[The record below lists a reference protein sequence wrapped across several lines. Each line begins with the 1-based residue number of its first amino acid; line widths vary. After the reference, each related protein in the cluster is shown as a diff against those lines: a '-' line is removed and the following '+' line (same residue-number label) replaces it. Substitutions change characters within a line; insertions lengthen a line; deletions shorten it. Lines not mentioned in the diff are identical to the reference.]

1 MRSVCVCFV
10 PVFIENGKEKI
21 SRKIYYCSNCK
32 KWLKIS
38 DSIKHIKQHASIHVP
53 DLFTKETQNQNVS
66 FNQEQ
71 KKLFLKNITAFILFE
86 NNSFKSIESK
96 FLKNI
101 TNELPSRESIVI
113 ALSNIAKFTRNE
125 IKSQLAISSANYI
138 TFDQWSD
145 PRNREYLGITI
156 RSYIHGK
163 YYDFFWT

>member
-1 MRSVCVCFV
+1 MKYKFFFFLFV
-10 PVFIENGKEKI
+10 FQIT
-21 SRKIYYCSNCK
+21 
-32 KWLKIS
+32 
-38 DSIKHIKQHASIHVP
+38 SI
-53 DLFTKETQNQNVS
+53 
-66 FNQEQ
+66 
-71 KKLFLKNITAFILFE
+71 
-86 NNSFKSIESK
+86 
-96 FLKNI
+96 LKNI

-163 YYDFFWT
+163 YYDIHHHQMNI